1 MSTTRATAVSPG
13 AATADQP
20 AADPEA
26 SQIAIEDIAKQI
38 TDGLAALARLI
49 PTFVPKHNENEAFV
63 RRFRAFSVE
72 SIRSMIAA
80 IEAYP
85 ELNSANKLDVPQAR
99 ADLQFLDAFRTVIDA
114 VEEFRTNVRFTYS
127 TRKARA
133 VNRCCRR
140 TPSARESAAT
150 PPVPVWPHIWR
161 TSNATFAERAKKGD
175 PCEKAAA
182 GTTDPAATT
191 DPAPTV
197 KQRRGRVSG
206 AAAPRTRDPKAV
218 QETIATYSS
227 STPFRSCPR
236 APYKRLPRARN
247 AWLRCVCIDERR
259 PASRLKGSP
268 YCCLTTESAISRN
281 PKE

>member
-133 VNRCCRR
+133 VNPVLQTYAIGKGIGRDAASAGVAAHLENIKRDLRR
-140 TPSARESAAT
+140 AS
-150 PPVPVWPHIWR
+150 
-161 TSNATFAERAKKGD
+161 KK
-175 PCEKAAA
+175 
-182 GTTDPAATT
+182 
-191 DPAPTV
+191 
-197 KQRRGRVSG
+197 
-206 AAAPRTRDPKAV
+206 
-218 QETIATYSS
+218 
-227 STPFRSCPR
+227 
-236 APYKRLPRARN
+236 
-247 AWLRCVCIDERR
+247 RR
-259 PASRLKGSP
+259 PL
-268 YCCLTTESAISRN
+268 
-281 PKE
+281 